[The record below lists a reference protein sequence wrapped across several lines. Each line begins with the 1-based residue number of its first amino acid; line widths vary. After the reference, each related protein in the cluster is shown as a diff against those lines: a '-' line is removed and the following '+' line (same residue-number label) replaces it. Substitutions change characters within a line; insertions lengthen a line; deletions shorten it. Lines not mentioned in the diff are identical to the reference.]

1 MSRGVPADYQILK
14 RRQQEDARSV
24 YVNHGKEQ
32 HKIGAIAT
40 WELKTDA
47 ALGNARVQARYQQI
61 RAMDAAALEE
71 RRRRLAEMLADERA
85 FFEQALDSLQETP
98 EQRKARMV
106 SR

>member
-1 MSRGVPADYQILK
+1 M
-14 RRQQEDARSV
+14 
-24 YVNHGKEQ
+24 
-32 HKIGAIAT
+32 
-40 WELKTDA
+40 
-47 ALGNARVQARYQQI
+47 
-61 RAMDAAALEE
+61 EE